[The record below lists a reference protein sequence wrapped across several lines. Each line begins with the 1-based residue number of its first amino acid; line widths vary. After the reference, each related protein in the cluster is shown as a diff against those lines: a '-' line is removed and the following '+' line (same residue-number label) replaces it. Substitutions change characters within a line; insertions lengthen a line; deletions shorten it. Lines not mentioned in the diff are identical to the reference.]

1 MSQTDNYTKE
11 LRSQVSLSS
20 IELGLLSLRGL
31 GAGTGELGAGVCRGP
46 GEPAV
51 GAKGE
56 PGGETTGSLTGSS
69 YWISAGAGCTGME
82 RSGTVSSRCCS
93 GGNCSTGM
101 GLVGEVRMGYSR
113 DSNLA
118 FALGSVGRG
127 VWAGAVLVIGVKLLR
142 NLRFLSVTLPV
153 PSTLTAY

>member
-1 MSQTDNYTKE
+1 M
-11 LRSQVSLSS
+11 SLSS

-46 GEPAV
+46 GELAV

-69 YWISAGAGCTGME
+69 YWMSSGAGSAGME
-82 RSGTVSSRCCS
+82 MSGAVSSRCCS

-101 GLVGEVRMGYSR
+101 GLVGEVWMGYSR

-127 VWAGAVLVIGVKLLR
+127 VWVGADLVIGVKLLR

>member
-1 MSQTDNYTKE
+1 M
-11 LRSQVSLSS
+11 SLSS
-20 IELGLLSLRGL
+20 IELGLLILRGL

-46 GEPAV
+46 GELAV

-56 PGGETTGSLTGSS
+56 PGGETTGLLTGSS
-69 YWISAGAGCTGME
+69 YRSSAGAGCTGME

-93 GGNCSTGM
+93 GENCSAGM
-101 GLVGEVRMGYSR
+101 GLVGGDRTGYSR

-118 FALGSVGRG
+118 FAFGSVGRG
-127 VWAGAVLVIGVKLLR
+127 VWVGAVLVKGVKLLR